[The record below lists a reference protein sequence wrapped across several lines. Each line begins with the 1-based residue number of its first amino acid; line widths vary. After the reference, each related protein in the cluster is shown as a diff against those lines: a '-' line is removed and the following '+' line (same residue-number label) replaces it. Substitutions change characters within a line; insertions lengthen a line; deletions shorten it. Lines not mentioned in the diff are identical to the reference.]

1 MSNMQK
7 SLPER
12 VAERALRKKKK
23 GRGSA
28 NRALFLALKSE
39 ISATLDQ
46 GWSVREVWE
55 TLTEEGTV
63 TFSYDSFLSYVKKLI
78 RKSSTTRKPDQV
90 RKEEAPPPA
99 PSSANPRPEQPQTS
113 KHQEATATGE
123 SEPAR
128 ADLPAIGAFSFS
140 PRPKR

>member
-7 SLPER
+7 SLAER

-28 NRALFLALKSE
+28 NRALFLALKTE
-39 ISATLDQ
+39 IAATLEQ

-55 TLTEEGTV
+55 TLTEEESI

-78 RKSSTTRKPDQV
+78 RAPSTTRKPPQE
-90 RKEEAPPPA
+90 RKQEAAPPA
-99 PSSANPRPEQPQTS
+99 PAKAPPGPERQQTS
-113 KHQEATATGE
+113 KHQEETPSGE
-123 SEPAR
+123 IEPAR
-128 ADLPAIGAFSFS
+128 AATPAIGAFNFS